1 MFRSQ
6 LTFRSLDARS
16 GNLSAAIHW
25 ADGDDLGRRTYFQ
38 VGDGQRSKLKI
49 TKVKYKDQGLFR
61 CRVDFVDS
69 PTRNFRANLTLVG
82 KYQIT
87 FEAVMCFQ
95 RKKKK
100 FVES

>member
-1 MFRSQ
+1 MSRSQ

-38 VGDGQRSKLKI
+38 VGDGHRSKLKI

-82 KYQIT
+82 KYHIT
-87 FEAVMCFQ
+87 F
-95 RKKKK
+95 
-100 FVES
+100 